1 MRSTF
6 KMSEGKKQKATKL
19 PQNFCCSACRKEMP
33 RLAGLGNRCTS
44 ASCHSA
50 TMPVLAMHLIGRC
63 NWNGNCYGKWCA
75 RKIPVPKVERYFSLL
90 ILFING
96 QKMVSN
102 DANLWK
108 TDFLSPNHCPIIFH
122 TMSPL
127 FSQMSPHFQVP
138 WDIVPSYEISR
149 QNTVQ
154 GCKIPLAHSNLQVIF
169 KAGLVR
175 FWEFFSLSLHF

>member
-6 KMSEGKKQKATKL
+6 KMSDGKKQKPTKL

-44 ASCHSA
+44 TSCHSA

-63 NWNGNCYGKWCA
+63 NWNGHCYGKWA
-75 RKIPVPKVERYFSLL
+75 PRRIPVPKVERYFSLF

-108 TDFLSPNHCPIIFH
+108 TDFLPPNHCLIIFH

-127 FSQMSPHFQVP
+127 FSQMSPHFHMP
-138 WDIVPSYEISR
+138 RDIVPSYEISR
-149 QNTVQ
+149 QNTD
-154 GCKIPLAHSNLQVIF
+154 
-169 KAGLVR
+169 
-175 FWEFFSLSLHF
+175 

>member
-1 MRSTF
+1 M
-6 KMSEGKKQKATKL
+6 
-19 PQNFCCSACRKEMP
+19 
-33 RLAGLGNRCTS
+33 
-44 ASCHSA
+44 
-50 TMPVLAMHLIGRC
+50 
-63 NWNGNCYGKWCA
+63 
-75 RKIPVPKVERYFSLL
+75 L

-108 TDFLSPNHCPIIFH
+108 TDFLRPNHCPIIFH

-149 QNTVQ
+149 QNTDGVTQ
-154 GCKIPLAHSNLQVIF
+154 IISLFLHKICDP
-169 KAGLVR
+169 
-175 FWEFFSLSLHF
+175 SLELSQ